1 MYKVCL
7 LTKSPIIKKNWLCEA
22 SITTF
27 TTLRRN
33 IVEMLEKKPQKF
45 TVDCWTLDNNGTDK
59 RAQVLTGKHGG
70 MFQVCKTLTQV

>member
-7 LTKSPIIKKNWLCEA
+7 LTKSPIIKKNWLREA

-33 IVEMLEKKPQKF
+33 IVEMLEKSHKNIQWTAEHWIT
-45 TVDCWTLDNNGTDK
+45 TVLI
-59 RAQVLTGKHGG
+59 QVLTGKHGG
-70 MFQVCKTLTQV
+70 MFQVCKRLTQV